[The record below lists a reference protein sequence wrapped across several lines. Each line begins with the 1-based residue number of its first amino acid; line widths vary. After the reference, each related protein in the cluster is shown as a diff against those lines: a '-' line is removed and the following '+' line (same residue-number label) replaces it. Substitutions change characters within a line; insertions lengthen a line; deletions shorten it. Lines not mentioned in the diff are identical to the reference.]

1 MMKFEFEMIAGY
13 KVSEDDYNKIIEPM
27 YNATDLDKIDF
38 VKVIDRKRFEIKE
51 EKTAERIQ
59 LENKLND
66 EMIGLKNDLE
76 YYTARV
82 NQLNEY
88 LSTESDEYWKSELK
102 RLIKASKDQI
112 KGIKNRMKEIKWV
125 LA

>member
-1 MMKFEFEMIAGY
+1 MMKHEFEALAGY
-13 KVSEDDYNKIIEPM
+13 EVSFDDYNKIIEPM
-27 YNATDLDKIDF
+27 YIAVDVDKTEF
-38 VKVIDRKRFEIKE
+38 VKMIDRSRFELKR
-51 EKTAERIQ
+51 EKTAEMIQ

-76 YYTARV
+76 YYTSRV

-88 LSTESDEYWKSELK
+88 LSTESDEYWTSELK

-112 KGIKNRMKEIKWV
+112 KVIKNRMKEIKWV